1 MYVFILLKIVEFK
14 VFNYSSIAVLSILS
28 ESFRIYESF
37 KKYLDF
43 KSLICSKSKMAIN
56 FDKK

>member
-37 KKYLDF
+37 KN
-43 KSLICSKSKMAIN
+43 I
-56 FDKK
+56 